1 MPRPERP
8 VPPPGEGDEA
18 PPLITLRA
26 MLLGLVTIA
35 GTFYYIIQIAQK
47 QGSGTYVQSQ
57 YPMSA
62 FMPFVLWLFVNAA
75 LALILPRLSLRR
87 GEMLTIFCMTW
98 VVAVTP
104 MWINFWASLLSA
116 PTYFADDENRWAD
129 ILFGHL
135 PWEVF
140 VPPTSRV
147 VDNLWNGLPEGMSVP
162 WDGWVET
169 VVEWLGATG
178 AATVFG
184 YCLLVVF
191 RHQWQENEKLP
202 YPLAQLPRD
211 LTAGF
216 EQKRRLPK
224 LFRSRL
230 FWIGFA
236 VVVLPQIHNIV
247 TYFVPGLPT
256 FGLFWDY
263 YRYWFDHG
271 LVYGFIRVMPLILMV
286 VYLCPVH
293 ILGSIVIF
301 HVLATF
307 KMGLIR
313 RYGAP
318 DIGFASTDMRLF
330 LWTESH
336 GALVFVGLWSIWIA
350 RRHLRGIW
358 RQVLSGEGDQREVLS
373 YRMALVGLVVSGLY
387 VVGWAVSMGVSLPMA
402 VGSFGLMVIAYFVTV
417 KMVAASGIALSLPP
431 AGLPEG
437 GCLLPGAGR
446 FDLRAGAA
454 AGALQG
460 FHQLCL
466 SGPLHHSGVAGDRA
480 PPADFLP
487 ETAAGV
493 GGRGGAGELPGGI
506 RRCPVGPARPGLHRG
521 GSDLSV
527 AQDHMGVQ
535 RPGPPHQQSH
545 RAQPGQMGPV
555 VGWFFGGGG
564 PHPAAQPLPLAAPPS
579 HRPDRA
585 DDAHGVVVLD
595 QLPADP
601 DHQGVASAF
610 RGDQGLPG
618 GQALLLWSGGG
629 LRDRG
634 GALHHRGHDL
644 VSHLGPPGALVVIR
658 AGLGQPGACSAG

>member
-1 MPRPERP
+1 MNEAAPPMPRPERP

-62 FMPFVLWLFVNAA
+62 FMPFVLWLFLNAA

-147 VDNLWNGLPEGMSVP
+147 VDNLWNGLPQGMSVP

-211 LTAGF
+211 LTEGF

-358 RQVLSGEGDQREVLS
+358 RQVLSGEGDQREVLN

-417 KMVAASGIALSLPP
+417 KMVAASGIAYLYPPRVYLKGDAFFLELVGSIYVPARRLVPFKVFTSYAFLGHFTIPAWPAIAHHLRIFSLKRQPGWVAAVVLVSFP
-431 AGLPEG
+431 VGFVVALWALLDLAYTEG
-437 GCLLPGAGR
+437 GAIYLWRRTTWGFNDLVHLINNPTAPSLGKWVLWWAGFLEAGVLTLLRNR
-446 FDLRAGAA
+446 FHWL
-454 AGALQG
+454 
-460 FHQLCL
+460 
-466 SGPLHHSGVAGDRA
+466 PLHPIGLIVQMTHTAWWYWIN
-480 PPADFLP
+480 FLLILIIK
-487 ETAAGV
+487 ASLL
-493 GGRGGAGELPGGI
+493 RFGGI
-506 RRCPVGPARPGLHRG
+506 RAYLAGKPFFYGLGVGY
-521 GSDLSV
+521 V
-527 AQDHMGVQ
+527 I
-535 RPGPPHQQSH
+535 
-545 RAQPGQMGPV
+545 
-555 VGWFFGGGG
+555 
-564 PHPAAQPLPLAAPPS
+564 
-579 HRPDRA
+579 
-585 DDAHGVVVLD
+585 GVVLSTIVD
-595 QLPADP
+595 MIWFPT
-601 DHQGVASAF
+601 
-610 RGDQGLPG
+610 
-618 GQALLLWSGGG
+618 SG
-629 LRDRG
+629 
-634 GALHHRGHDL
+634 HRVHWW
-644 VSHLGPPGALVVIR
+644 
-658 AGLGQPGACSAG
+658 

>member
-1 MPRPERP
+1 MSEAVPTVPRPERTFH
-8 VPPPGEGDEA
+8 PPEEGDA
-18 PPLITLRA
+18 TPLITLRA
-26 MLLGLVTIA
+26 LLLGLVTIA

-87 GEMLTIFCMTW
+87 GEMLTIFSMTW

-104 MWINFWASLLSA
+104 MWINFWASLVSA
-116 PTYFADDENRWAD
+116 PSYFADEENRWAD

-135 PWEVF
+135 PWQVF

-147 VDNLWNGLPEGMSVP
+147 VDNLWNGLPQGMSVP
-162 WDGWVET
+162 WDGWVGT
-169 VVEWLGATG
+169 VVQWLGATG

-216 EQKRRLPK
+216 EQKRRLPQI
-224 LFRSRL
+224 FRSRL

-236 VVVLPQIHNIV
+236 VVIVPQIHNIV

-256 FGLFWDY
+256 FGLFWNY

-301 HVLATF
+301 HGLATV

-318 DIGFASTDMRLF
+318 DVGFASTDMRLF

-350 RRHLRGIW
+350 RRHLLGIW
-358 RQVLSGEGDQREVLS
+358 RQVRSGQGDQGEVLS
-373 YRMALVGLVVSGLY
+373 YRMALVGLVASGLY

-417 KMVAASGIALSLPP
+417 KMVAASGIAYLYPPRVYLKGDAFFLELIGSIYVPTRRLVPFKVFTSYAFLGHFTIPAWPAIAHHLRIFSLKRQPGWVAAVVLVSFP
-431 AGLPEG
+431 VGFVVALWALLDLAYNEG
-437 GCLLPGAGR
+437 GAIYLWRRTTWGFNDLVHLINNPTAPSLGKWVLWWGGFLEAGVLTLLRNR
-446 FDLRAGAA
+446 FHWL
-454 AGALQG
+454 
-460 FHQLCL
+460 
-466 SGPLHHSGVAGDRA
+466 PLHPIGLIVQMTHTAWWYWINF
-480 PPADFLP
+480 FLILIIK
-487 ETAAGV
+487 ASLL
-493 GGRGGAGELPGGI
+493 RFGGI
-506 RRCPVGPARPGLHRG
+506 RAYLAGKPFFYGLGVGY
-521 GSDLSV
+521 V
-527 AQDHMGVQ
+527 I
-535 RPGPPHQQSH
+535 
-545 RAQPGQMGPV
+545 
-555 VGWFFGGGG
+555 
-564 PHPAAQPLPLAAPPS
+564 
-579 HRPDRA
+579 
-585 DDAHGVVVLD
+585 GVVLSTVVD
-595 QLPADP
+595 MIWFPTA
-601 DHQGVASAF
+601 G
-610 RGDQGLPG
+610 
-618 GQALLLWSGGG
+618 
-629 LRDRG
+629 
-634 GALHHRGHDL
+634 HRVHWW
-644 VSHLGPPGALVVIR
+644 
-658 AGLGQPGACSAG
+658 